1 MLQKDSVL
9 SQSFFCITGDIM
21 QDILYD
27 AAVSYKNLRNVRYE
41 IKLGR
46 KNKAYDLMV
55 HFPADSFFHLVGM
68 QHLEELY
75 TNYFYIP

>member
-1 MLQKDSVL
+1 
-9 SQSFFCITGDIM
+9 M

-27 AAVSYKNLRNVRYE
+27 AAISYKNLRNIRYE

-55 HFPADSFFHLVGM
+55 HFPADSFFHLIGM
-68 QHLEELY
+68 QHLEELH